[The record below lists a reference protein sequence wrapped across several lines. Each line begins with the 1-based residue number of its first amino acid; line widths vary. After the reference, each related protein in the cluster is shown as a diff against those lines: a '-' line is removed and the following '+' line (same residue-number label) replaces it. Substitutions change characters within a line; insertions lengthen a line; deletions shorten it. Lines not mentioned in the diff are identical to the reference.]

1 MVKMV
6 SSFGILIHSGAS
18 KVRINKSSKKAR
30 DISKSLRLSVSGGY
44 EYLKGKKGTAIDAVE
59 AAVTSLEDSGIFN
72 AGIGS
77 SLTYDKQIEMD
88 ASIMDGKE
96 TSAGSVGMVQN
107 LRNPVK
113 LARLVMERTDHVMIV
128 SDGATKL
135 AKTFGSKIEY
145 LKPSP
150 ESNRMY
156 YNIHKDMEKVWKKNQ
171 KLLSTTTPD
180 YGTVGAVAIDREGN
194 VASAVSTGGRWLK
207 LHGRIGDSAVIG
219 AGFYADNE
227 SGAACA
233 TGNGEYIMRLCLCK
247 YACDQMKQ
255 HDNASLVSQETIA
268 LLTRR
273 FGQITGGVILV
284 DKKAQ
289 FAAAMNTESMPVAL
303 LTSETRGIKIALNK
317 DETLFSFSASK

>member
-6 SSFGILIHSGAS
+6 SSVGILIHSGAS

-30 DISKSLRLSVSGGY
+30 DISKSLRLSVSCGY

-59 AAVTSLEDSGIFN
+59 AAVARLEDSGIFN

-96 TSAGSVGMVQN
+96 ISAGSVGMVQN

-113 LARLVMERTDHVMIV
+113 LARLVMERTDHVMVV
-128 SDGATKL
+128 SDGAMEL

-145 LKPSP
+145 LKPSS

-156 YNIHKDMEKVWKKNQ
+156 YNIYKDMKKLWKKNQ
-171 KLLSTTTPD
+171 KLLSTTTPA

-219 AGFYADNE
+219 GGFYADNQ

-273 FGQITGGVILV
+273 FGHNTGGVILV
-284 DKKAQ
+284 DKNAQ
-289 FAAAMNTESMPVAL
+289 FAAAMNTESMPMAL
-303 LTSETRGIKIALNK
+303 LTSKKEGIKIALNK
-317 DETLFSFSASK
+317 DVECSNWF